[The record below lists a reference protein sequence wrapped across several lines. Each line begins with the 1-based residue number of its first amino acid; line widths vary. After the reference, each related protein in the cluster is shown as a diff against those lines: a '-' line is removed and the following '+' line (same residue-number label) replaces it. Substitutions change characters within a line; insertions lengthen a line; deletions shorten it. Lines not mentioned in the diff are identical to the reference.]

1 MQPDQPDESSQPL
14 QKGRLM
20 DDIERRLDELSQE
33 MGQHHKSAPPQLSK
47 PSPQPQ
53 PILTQQQPYQLQ
65 PKPPQLRRHPLQLP
79 NIPRLTESVLRGSQ
93 GSSRVGS
100 YLSSQ
105 LQLQS
110 AIQLRSGASPGS
122 NVSRLDASSVV
133 VWMLGE
139 LELIVRQFVASLRMR
154 LGGMSRPA
162 NQVLKTAIRHCE
174 RVEHELATTQEGTS
188 NEPDTTLSTLAF
200 EGFAEAQAA
209 AIEAS
214 DYFMRAHASQTQ
226 GVRSLKDA
234 HGQVLRALDAAVIS
248 GVTNIPQIR
257 EQAECMYTV
266 KRREIAPRVL
276 ADYMEKSS
284 KILSELCNT
293 SLARCAKA
301 PHFTIVPS
309 GRIHQQFKMALQS
322 LSDTMSATK

>member
-162 NQVLKTAIRHCE
+162 NQVLKT
-174 RVEHELATTQEGTS
+174 TQEVTS